1 MLQFNRIRTHGVK
14 KKKKG
19 NGMKNVGTL
28 LSSEVLIGVIIHS
41 LGYEHRAHGLNSFV
55 ISPPPPNIKSKYIN
69 HYIFCH
75 TFQL

>member
-55 ISPPPPNIKSKYIN
+55 ISPPPQI
-69 HYIFCH
+69 
-75 TFQL
+75 